1 MWRKPGNSD
10 IKSTRI
16 YIWRRWIQSVN
27 GWRHCGCESKLQI
40 HQGTLFQ
47 VDIVNVSLMDELL
60 AHPPSLCLC
69 LFHPWYKPRCFWSMM
84 EGPNQGTKDVMR
96 HPDQC
101 HIWWIDGL
109 WSEFY
114 TVTWEST
121 VDVDFIWDPSIGSS
135 LLGRPHRVMASS
147 SDPMDVAQ
155 GIRSWLWLDFDAQ
168 GLSVPWERHGCDSSH
183 HGNNPAAF
191 RRLATQ
197 PSR

>member
-16 YIWRRWIQSVN
+16 YIWRRWFQSVN
-27 GWRHCGCESKLQI
+27 GWGTVDVNPNSKSIKAHFPSGHCQCQPDGWAS
-40 HQGTLFQ
+40 
-47 VDIVNVSLMDELL
+47 SS
-60 AHPPSLCLC
+60 PSLCLC

-84 EGPNQGTKDVMR
+84 EGPNQGTKDVVR

-101 HIWWIDGL
+101 HIWWIWWPLVRILHSYLGIRCGR
-109 WSEFY
+109 WFH
-114 TVTWEST
+114 
-121 VDVDFIWDPSIGSS
+121 WDPSVSSS
-135 LLGRPHRVMASS
+135 LLGRPHRVKALS

-155 GIRSWLWLDFDAQ
+155 GIWSWLWLDCDIR
-168 GLSVPWERHGCDSSH
+168 GLSVLWERHGCDSSH
-183 HGNNPAAF
+183 HGNDPAAF

>member
-1 MWRKPGNSD
+1 MAEGTVDVNPNSKS
-10 IKSTRI
+10 IKAHFPSGHC
-16 YIWRRWIQSVN
+16 QCQPD
-27 GWRHCGCESKLQI
+27 GWAS
-40 HQGTLFQ
+40 
-47 VDIVNVSLMDELL
+47 SS
-60 AHPPSLCLC
+60 PYLCLC

-84 EGPNQGTKDVMR
+84 EGPNQGTKDVVR
-96 HPDQC
+96 HSDQC

-114 TVTWEST
+114 TVIWESA

-135 LLGRPHRVMASS
+135 LLGRPHRVTASS

-155 GIRSWLWLDFDAQ
+155 GIRSWLWLDFDAW
-168 GLSVPWERHGCDSSH
+168 GLPVPWERHGCDSSH
-183 HGNNPAAF
+183 HGNDPAAF